1 MVSHRRGFH
10 VFYLCIIVLLLV
22 ALYWKTLAQL
32 KANRVGRIAKSGS
45 IATQSIVADPLY
57 DKIRVLC
64 LVTYKYWYTDAA
76 RYVKRTWGK
85 HCNVL
90 LLVSGQADLELEPY
104 VPLVNTTDN
113 WTLVRQG
120 LIYAFEY
127 YQNDADW
134 FLKIDDWSFVAVENL
149 RYMLQKFSASEP
161 IYLGYELKYPGTNL
175 SFNYWKSGYVL
186 SREALRRYTVEA
198 KKSDSKHCMKMQGF
212 TEDLELGRC
221 LMNVGVVTG
230 DTRDEL
236 GHETFIPI
244 VTSELFIKGYD
255 YIPWLRNMS
264 WHSTDLHTVPISRRA
279 ITFHVS
285 YPPRIFDLYYFM
297 YHVRIFGKPLR
308 NSMELLS

>member
-1 MVSHRRGFH
+1 
-10 VFYLCIIVLLLV
+10 
-22 ALYWKTLAQL
+22 
-32 KANRVGRIAKSGS
+32 
-45 IATQSIVADPLY
+45 
-57 DKIRVLC
+57 
-64 LVTYKYWYTDAA
+64 
-76 RYVKRTWGK
+76 
-85 HCNVL
+85 
-90 LLVSGQADLELEPY
+90 
-104 VPLVNTTDN
+104 
-113 WTLVRQG
+113 
-120 LIYAFEY
+120 
-127 YQNDADW
+127 
-134 FLKIDDWSFVAVENL
+134 
-149 RYMLQKFSASEP
+149 MLQKFSASEP